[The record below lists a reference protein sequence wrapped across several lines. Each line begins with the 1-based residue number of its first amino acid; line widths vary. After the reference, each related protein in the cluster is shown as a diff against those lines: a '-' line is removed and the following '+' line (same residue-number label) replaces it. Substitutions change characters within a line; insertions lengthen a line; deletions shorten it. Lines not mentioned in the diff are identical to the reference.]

1 MIGPFSPFPVHC
13 EQANS
18 IVCGQ
23 ILLGPQRDPPQRA
36 LHLLLIRGAAPQPCL
51 SNLAACLDA
60 TALGWVWMEDSGCGV
75 ASGCRQ
81 NGGRGATFGF
91 SILYLRR

>member
-13 EQANS
+13 ERANS

-23 ILLGPQRDPPQRA
+23 ILLGPQRGPPQGA

-51 SNLAACLDA
+51 SNLAGCLDT
-60 TALGWVWMEDSGCGV
+60 TAWAWCGWRTVGVGVQLGGW
-75 ASGCRQ
+75 
-81 NGGRGATFGF
+81 GATFGF
-91 SILYLRR
+91 SILYMRR